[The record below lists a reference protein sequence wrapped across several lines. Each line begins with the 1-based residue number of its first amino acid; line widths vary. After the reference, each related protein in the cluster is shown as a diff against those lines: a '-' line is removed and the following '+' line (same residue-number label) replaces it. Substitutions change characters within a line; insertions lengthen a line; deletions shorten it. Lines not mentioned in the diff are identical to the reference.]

1 MSRTGGSIRNY
12 IVARVLLTIPM
23 LFILVTVV
31 FVLMRVAP
39 GDPIQ
44 AALGGKL
51 PAAQLAARRHAA
63 GYDRPILIQYWEYLH
78 SIATGNF
85 GTSLT
90 DNRTVTSIL
99 ATNGAATFELGV
111 AAFLVAALV
120 GVPLGLLC
128 GRLRDGAVDVSG
140 RLFGI
145 ISYATPVFVLGLIM
159 QLVFTQK
166 LQILPSSGQAS
177 PLVTFTMTQ
186 HTHILLLD
194 ALIDGDWAAVGDV
207 LHHLV
212 LPAVTLGIA
221 ISGIFIRLVRSNI
234 IQTLRSDYVEAAR
247 ARGIGE
253 RGVVVGYALRNAMV
267 PVVTVMGLQAALL
280 LSGAVL
286 AEETFNWPGIGQTLV
301 SYLNNRDYTAV
312 QGIVTVLAL
321 VVVVI
326 SLLIDIL
333 TVIID
338 PRVSYS

>member
-31 FVLMRVAP
+31 FLLMRVAP

-63 GYDRPILIQYWEYLH
+63 GYDRPILVQYWEYLH

-111 AAFLVAALV
+111 TAFLVAALV

-145 ISYATPVFVLGLIM
+145 ITYAAPVFVLGLIM

-194 ALIDGDWAAVGDV
+194 ALIDGDWAAVEDV
-207 LHHLV
+207 LRHLV

-280 LSGAVL
+280 LSGTVL